1 MDSNIEFNMNI
12 ETKLKQ
18 MKSDYLKIENI
29 LNNLNSFYSKFFNMY
44 LRILSKFL
52 SSINKTLNYFYK
64 KIIIEKNSDK
74 ESIEDFDNFIYYIFN
89 YDYLTNNKK
98 IMEIISYFE
107 NYFDNNQ
114 YNKKEWEIDNYKFIL
129 KDNSLY
135 QID

>member
-1 MDSNIEFNMNI
+1 
-12 ETKLKQ
+12 

-74 ESIEDFDNFIYYIFN
+74 ESIEDFDNY
-89 YDYLTNNKK
+89 
-98 IMEIISYFE
+98 
-107 NYFDNNQ
+107 
-114 YNKKEWEIDNYKFIL
+114 
-129 KDNSLY
+129 
-135 QID
+135 